1 MREGSIAATTFRM
14 SLIVLLAV
22 PLATS
27 QTFKLARGQ
36 AVHVVAL
43 RNLGGAGVFVPC
55 APTGM
60 NPRLITFPA
69 PELVPGTGEAIQ
81 GGIPDAEIKGRVEK
95 EFQKQNKYKLTA
107 SAEAADLVFFLQA
120 WFVPRLIATRKESDR
135 PGSVFFISPGDQR
148 ANFLQVAVAIVVPSS
163 VYRQN
168 PADIDTL
175 LKARLWESI
184 VGSYND
190 SPASPEQLVRLFQER
205 REAHQGIMVNASG
218 GGGWGS
224 KDTRTGDT
232 PGLAI
237 CASTQP
243 RRAQVS
249 KEIQSVGP
257 PPRTSGIGQ
266 PAAATQQDVPAV
278 GANIKVDV
286 TLVTVPVLVTDSDG
300 KNVYDLKARDF
311 HIYEDNVEQKID
323 TLIPESEPFN
333 VALIMDTSS
342 SVRSHFEEIK
352 KAAATFVEALR
363 TEDRVMIVSF
373 NDRVYLD
380 SEFTGD
386 HDKLRLALVQMQTGS
401 STRLYDALTLAMSE
415 ALDLVLGRKAI
426 VLFTDGVD
434 TASGLADSAG
444 TLAKMEE
451 SDVPVY
457 VIQYDTRPFNSRT
470 PPPGF
475 NISTAPEGYLDNE
488 PVYARAG
495 QYLQELSGASGG
507 RLDRAASI
515 GSISDA
521 FSRIA
526 EELRCQYTLTYY
538 PSNQTRDGS
547 YRRIRVEVNRPGVT
561 VRARA
566 AYRMS
571 TKPMG
576 GK

>member
-1 MREGSIAATTFRM
+1 M
-14 SLIVLLAV
+14 SLIALLTVPLLA
-22 PLATS
+22 S

-36 AVHVVAL
+36 TVYVVAL

-55 APTGM
+55 PPTGM

-95 EFQKQNKYKLTA
+95 EFQKQNKYKLAA
-107 SAEAADLVFFLQA
+107 SAEVADLLFLVDAKFESIVMATQR
-120 WFVPRLIATRKESDR
+120 VPGR
-135 PGSVFFISPGDQR
+135 PDAVYWIGLDDQKS
-148 ANFLQVAVAIVVPSS
+148 NFLRRAIAIVVPSS
-163 VYRQN
+163 IYRKN

-175 LKARLWESI
+175 VKARLWESE
-184 VGSYND
+184 VGSYNET
-190 SPASPEQLVRLFQER
+190 PASPEELVKLFQKGEQ
-205 REAHQGIMVNASG
+205 AHQPVVVNRSG
-218 GGGWGS
+218 AGS
-224 KDTRTGDT
+224 RSQDARTPESSGRT
-232 PGLAI
+232 V
-237 CASTQP
+237 CAAPQP
-243 RRAQVS
+243 RRAQVP
-249 KEIQSVGP
+249 KEIQPAGP
-257 PPRTSGIGQ
+257 PPRTSGTGQ
-266 PAAATQQDVPAV
+266 PAAAAQQDVPAV
-278 GANIKVDV
+278 GASIKVDV

-333 VALIMDTSS
+333 VALMMDTSS

-363 TEDRVMIVSF
+363 PEDRIVLVSF

-401 STRLYDALTLAMSE
+401 STRLYDALTLAMTE
-415 ALDLVLGRKAI
+415 RINVTPGRKAI

-434 TASGLADSAG
+434 DASGLSDFAG

-526 EELRCQYTLTYY
+526 EELRRQYTLCYY

-547 YRRIRVEVNRPGVT
+547 YRRIRVEVDRPGVT

-571 TKPMG
+571 TKPIG

>member
-1 MREGSIAATTFRM
+1 
-14 SLIVLLAV
+14 
-22 PLATS
+22 
-27 QTFKLARGQ
+27 
-36 AVHVVAL
+36 VVN
-43 RNLGGAGVFVPC
+43 RSGAGSRSQDARTPESSGRTVC
-55 APTGM
+55 A
-60 NPRLITFPA
+60 A
-69 PELVPGTGEAIQ
+69 P
-81 GGIPDAEIKGRVEK
+81 
-95 EFQKQNKYKLTA
+95 
-107 SAEAADLVFFLQA
+107 
-120 WFVPRLIATRKESDR
+120 
-135 PGSVFFISPGDQR
+135 
-148 ANFLQVAVAIVVPSS
+148 
-163 VYRQN
+163 
-168 PADIDTL
+168 
-175 LKARLWESI
+175 
-184 VGSYND
+184 
-190 SPASPEQLVRLFQER
+190 
-205 REAHQGIMVNASG
+205 
-218 GGGWGS
+218 
-224 KDTRTGDT
+224 
-232 PGLAI
+232 
-237 CASTQP
+237 QP
-243 RRAQVS
+243 RRAQVP
-249 KEIQSVGP
+249 KEIQSAGP

-333 VALIMDTSS
+333 VALMMDTSS

-363 TEDRVMIVSF
+363 PEDRIMLVSL

-401 STRLYDALTLAMSE
+401 STRLYDALTLAMTE
-415 ALDLVLGRKAI
+415 RINVTPGRKAI

-434 TASGLADSAG
+434 NASGLSDSAG

-457 VIQYDTRPFNSRT
+457 VIQYDTRPFNART
-470 PPPGF
+470 LPPGL

-507 RLDRAASI
+507 RLDHAASI
-515 GSISDA
+515 GSISES
-521 FSRIA
+521 FSHIA

-547 YRRIRVEVNRPGVT
+547 YRRIRVEVNQPGVT

-571 TKPMG
+571 TKPIG